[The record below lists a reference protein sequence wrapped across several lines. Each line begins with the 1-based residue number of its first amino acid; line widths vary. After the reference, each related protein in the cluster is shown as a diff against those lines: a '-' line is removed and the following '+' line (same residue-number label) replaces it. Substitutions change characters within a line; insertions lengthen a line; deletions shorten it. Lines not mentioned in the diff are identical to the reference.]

1 MEGDSKSR
9 IRLSNEANILRAA
22 EHVFARAGFAG
33 ATMAE
38 IAERAHIPK
47 SNLHYYFKTKKAI
60 YRAVLANI
68 LSLWLAQT
76 DSIHEDND
84 PRSALTDYIRA
95 KMQLS
100 VTHPDASRVFANEV
114 LHGAPEIGDYL
125 REDLRQL
132 VERKAQVIELW
143 IAQGKMQPVDPKY
156 LFFTIWAATQ
166 TYADFDTQICAVLGV
181 QAIDAQQMHKATVH
195 LTKLLLC
202 GCGIPH

>member
-1 MEGDSKSR
+1 MKGDSKSR

-22 EHVFARAGFAG
+22 EHIFARAGFAG

-38 IAERAHIPK
+38 IAERACIPK

-76 DSIHEDND
+76 DSIYEDND
-84 PRSALTDYIRA
+84 PRTALTDYVRA

-132 VERKAQVIELW
+132 VERKAQVIECW
-143 IAQGKMQPVDPKY
+143 IAQGKMMQVDPKY
-156 LFFTIWAATQ
+156 LFLPSGPRRKRMPIS
-166 TYADFDTQICAVLGV
+166 I
-181 QAIDAQQMHKATVH
+181 HKSARCSVFKR
-195 LTKLLLC
+195 LMRSRCRKLPC
-202 GCGIPH
+202 T